1 MISVSTNSMLGKT
14 KRYFRTVGAWSVFGV
29 ALDDRNMRLVV
40 VGMCVYIR
48 GLQHEF
54 WYLQA
59 CVDLDRIKALHK
71 DVVKR
76 IQSPDHMDID
86 HNALLAGLHVSY
98 K

>member
-1 MISVSTNSMLGKT
+1 MIVT
-14 KRYFRTVGAWSVFGV
+14 FG
-29 ALDDRNMRLVV
+29 LLLLE
-40 VGMCVYIR
+40 CVCVR
-48 GLQHEF
+48 VCVCGLQHEF